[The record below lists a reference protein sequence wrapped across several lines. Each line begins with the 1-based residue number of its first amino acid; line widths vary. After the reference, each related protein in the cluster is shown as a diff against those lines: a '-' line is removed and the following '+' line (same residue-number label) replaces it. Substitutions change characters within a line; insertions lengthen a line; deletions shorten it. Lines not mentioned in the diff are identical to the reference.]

1 MARRGQDLET
11 AVEQE
16 RMQVDTAAVDGF
28 RQDDL
33 ADRFA
38 VRGPQCLK
46 RAKHRA
52 EVDAG
57 VRPGAVKC
65 RHVLRRHARPDVVYV
80 NSATALACP
89 GAQRRLALSVERPAV
104 LGFAFAE
111 YLDAPR
117 AAVLGSAKHGL
128 HASSGLVLRVFC
140 REDHRAVQL
149 QIFHVHRLGALGQR
163 RGCRYG
169 AMQGAGH
176 DDAPEN
182 AVIVQPRRVGWKHL
196 RLEHHLAAR
205 RFVPRAQQRMAGA
218 GAPPPRRLNP
228 IPLALKRIPW
238 QFDPASFLTGE
249 ETRERNRETRLIRS
263 CDRLQE
269 RFVAVRQGRIV
280 GRAQHACQNRRLSG
294 VARHVGPHE

>member
-1 MARRGQDLET
+1 M
-11 AVEQE
+11 
-16 RMQVDTAAVDGF
+16 
-28 RQDDL
+28 
-33 ADRFA
+33 
-38 VRGPQCLK
+38 
-46 RAKHRA
+46 
-52 EVDAG
+52 
-57 VRPGAVKC
+57 
-65 RHVLRRHARPDVVYV
+65 
-80 NSATALACP
+80 
-89 GAQRRLALSVERPAV
+89 
-104 LGFAFAE
+104 
-111 YLDAPR
+111 
-117 AAVLGSAKHGL
+117 
-128 HASSGLVLRVFC
+128 
-140 REDHRAVQL
+140 QL

-196 RLEHHLAAR
+196 RLVHHLAAR

-218 GAPPPRRLNP
+218 GASPPRRLNP

-263 CDRLQE
+263 RDRLQE

-280 GRAQHACQNRRLSG
+280 GRAQHARQNRRLSC
-294 VARHVGPHE
+294 VASHVGPHERHQRAKHRVGADFDDQIDAQFRHGADAPAKLHRLPRVAPPVRGVKRRARLDRLAGHVAHQSHGRR